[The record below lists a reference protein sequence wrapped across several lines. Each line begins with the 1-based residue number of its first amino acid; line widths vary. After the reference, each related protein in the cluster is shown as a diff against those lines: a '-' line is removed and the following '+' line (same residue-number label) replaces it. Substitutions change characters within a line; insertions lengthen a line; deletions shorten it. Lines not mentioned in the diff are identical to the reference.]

1 MSVKSVVISSF
12 ATFLLGSDIF
22 QKIKNVVS
30 EQEQKLIEGPK
41 KSDAVLAELQVI
53 GIGVAAN
60 LLNLGI
66 ELAVAWLK
74 TQTSK

>member
-1 MSVKSVVISSF
+1 MSVKAVVISSF
-12 ATFLLGSDIF
+12 ASFLLGSDTF
-22 QKIKNVVS
+22 ARIKGVVLQ
-30 EQEQKLIEGPK
+30 QEQKLIEGSK
-41 KSDAVLAELQVI
+41 KRDAVLAELQVI

>member
-12 ATFLLGSDIF
+12 ATFQLGSDIF

-41 KSDAVLAELQVI
+41 KRDAVLAELQVI

>member
-30 EQEQKLIEGPK
+30 KQEQKLIEGPK
-41 KSDAVLAELQVI
+41 KRDAVLAELQVI

>member
-1 MSVKSVVISSF
+1 MSVKAVVISSF
-12 ATFLLGSDIF
+12 ASFLLGSDTF
-22 QKIKNVVS
+22 ARIKGVVS
-30 EQEQKLIEGPK
+30 KQEQKLIEGSK
-41 KSDAVLAELQVI
+41 KRDAVLAELQVI

>member
-41 KSDAVLAELQVI
+41 KRDAVLAELQVI